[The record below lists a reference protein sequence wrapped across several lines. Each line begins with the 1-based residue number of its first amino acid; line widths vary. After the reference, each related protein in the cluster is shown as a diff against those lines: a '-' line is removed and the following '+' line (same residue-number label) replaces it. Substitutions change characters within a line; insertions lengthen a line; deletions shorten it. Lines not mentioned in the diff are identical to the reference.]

1 MLTSH
6 PVDGKPCVMVKV
18 GFLQLMLVF
27 SALGTILY
35 GYFFAF
41 HLLNIVNT
49 NQLLKS
55 VLKAVTLNGM
65 Y

>member
-1 MLTSH
+1 
-6 PVDGKPCVMVKV
+6 MVQV

-65 Y
+65 S